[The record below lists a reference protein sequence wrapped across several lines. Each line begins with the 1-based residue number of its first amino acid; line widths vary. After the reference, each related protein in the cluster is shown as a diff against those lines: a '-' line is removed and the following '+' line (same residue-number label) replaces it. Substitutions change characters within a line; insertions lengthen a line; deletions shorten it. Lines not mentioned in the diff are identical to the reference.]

1 MTSMH
6 TAMFG
11 GWNEGQED
19 QHWFPRR
26 EGGPKLIMFES
37 PRWRPKS
44 SSSLPR
50 CPGPACTKNDA
61 KAAYRVRFGRSLY
74 GWKDNFKD
82 LPMTLVSD
90 PNSLG
95 VDRNR
100 RNKGTPRIC
109 HGVVTSSF
117 GLLAH
122 VSCWGP
128 LWMWLGGYACP
139 QHSYI
144 RVWVLFISSFPRETE
159 IDSLQLWRQILFSN
173 PGPPFMISSS
183 VSISP
188 FEPSD

>member
-1 MTSMH
+1 MH

-74 GWKDNFKD
+74 GWKDNFKE
-82 LPMTLVSD
+82 LPMALASD
-90 PNSLG
+90 PNSLEVNG
-95 VDRNR
+95 NHQNNVAS
-100 RNKGTPRIC
+100 RIYQ
-109 HGVVTSSF
+109 GAMPPSY
-117 GLLAH
+117 GLLSH
-122 VSCWGP
+122 EPCWAKWPKWWTPPRTTPATLGCP
-128 LWMWLGGYACP
+128 LWYKL
-139 QHSYI
+139 
-144 RVWVLFISSFPRETE
+144 SSRHLE
-159 IDSLQLWRQILFSN
+159 
-173 PGPPFMISSS
+173 
-183 VSISP
+183 
-188 FEPSD
+188 